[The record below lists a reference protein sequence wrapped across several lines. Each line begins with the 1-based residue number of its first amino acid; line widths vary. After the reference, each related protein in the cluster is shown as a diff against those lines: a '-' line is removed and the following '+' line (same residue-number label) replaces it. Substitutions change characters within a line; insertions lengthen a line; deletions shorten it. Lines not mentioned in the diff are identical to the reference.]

1 MIIILLLCSLVPLS
15 CIKDKFDFDKLSDQV
30 EIKPSFV
37 VPVATGSLTLG
48 NAVRE
53 TDTLQFD
60 PDNLIRIVLKQ
71 DSVMYVSASEFLE
84 IPAQATETKSF
95 TPGPIDID
103 DFSQSRKIML
113 DDLFA
118 FMDLALQIFFQANDG
133 TSVPFPPI
141 GPAPLGQYDE
151 SLDDQ
156 FEYVY
161 FSEGTMD
168 VTLTNK
174 FPVEVSLTAEVQNQ
188 SDNSVVGTVTFSNIA
203 VDATNTQSVDL
214 TGRRVDN
221 DIRFVLTNFETPGS
235 GGSNVDINL
244 TDSLFIVVDAYD
256 MKVNRGK
263 ALIPDQIIETDA
275 QDINIAV
282 DDNEEIYQIILSS
295 GRIAYQVNSAV
306 SEGLYISLELPNS
319 SKDGLPLSYSLNLDQ
334 GPGVISG
341 DFDLSGTVHDLTA
354 DPLQPYNKVRVEYE
368 VGISTSGQMIEFDL
382 TAETVDFQYSFEDF
396 DFYYVEAWLGQ
407 KTIDVEDEEFD
418 LDDEFFDRI
427 TGELRLTNPTVRLVY
442 ENSFGVPVQVNFSMT
457 GTNGANV
464 VNLNPPVI
472 DFLAPADTIQPR
484 MVNGVAEINKDN
496 SSIVD
501 LLALPPRL
509 IEFSGNAGANPAGVT
524 TSNFIFNNSYFLADL
539 EIDIPLEMQITDLSF
554 TDTVEVDFGDDLD
567 MLEKGKITLVVDNG
581 FPLEMTLGL
590 ILHDSITNTN
600 LHTFDNIML
609 LEAAPVDATGVVPEG
624 SKTTGESSIELTR
637 EILDLIPETNK
648 IIITAT
654 VNSSNSGTVPVK
666 ILSTYSLD
674 FRIRASASLIVT
686 Q

>member
-141 GPAPLGQYDE
+141 GPGPLGQYDE

-188 SDNSVVGTVTFSNIA
+188 SDNSVIGTVTFANIA
-203 VDATNTQSVDL
+203 TDATNTQNVDL

-235 GGSNVDINL
+235 GGSSVDINL
-244 TDSLFIVVDAYD
+244 TDSLYIEIEGYN

-334 GPGVISG
+334 VPGPISG
-341 DFDLSGTVHDLTA
+341 SFDLSGTIHDLTS

-368 VGISTSGQMIEFDL
+368 VGIRTGGQMIEFDL
-382 TAETVDFQYSFEDF
+382 TAETVNFQYSFEDF
-396 DFYYVEAWLGQ
+396 EFYYVEAWLGQ
-407 KTIDVEDEEFD
+407 KTINVESEQFD

-427 TGELRLTNPTVRLVY
+427 TGELRLTNPAVRLVY

-472 DFLAPADTIQPR
+472 DFLAPADTLQR

-509 IEFSGNAGANPAGVT
+509 IEFSGNAGANPSGVT